1 MICLIMSVSVH
12 NMPISILCWKLE
24 RLPTADL
31 LTAITCD
38 INSEK
43 CMLEDDCSGC
53 FDITDILPV
62 NLVTDIAVVW
72 KKWEKSESQYIPV
85 SRQGTLN
92 DLIQEIKKQTPIF
105 KGHVFVKRQQSL
117 HFENK
122 KKNSTALEVVL
133 QVDFAEN
140 FSILCQDEIQ
150 SAHWSHPQ
158 VTIFTG
164 CAWSDAGNAK
174 HSYIIMS
181 NELNHDKYAVWA
193 FMRKIIDD
201 LKQKYPEMKKVSVFS
216 DGCATQFKNRYTLL
230 NLCYSK
236 SDWGVEVDW
245 NFFASSHGK
254 GAVDGIGATAKR
266 QLWSAIMTRRADI
279 VQSYDCYAY
288 LKSKDLSGVNLYFL
302 TSGDIDQHKEAL
314 QKRWSEFPAIPLIQ
328 KHHKFQA
335 INSNMLLYSETSC
348 NTSNKRLVFGAK
360 LKYADIYSSDESG
373 DSLPPLLSK
382 RDDRPLPG
390 TPGPSVTHE
399 NKENTKIQH
408 GAFILV
414 SIRSETRNHKVAYY
428 RYLAICQEPPEEDNE
443 VKVMYMKNISKGN
456 EAKQFVT
463 TPNDVS
469 YVAMSEIIEVL
480 PEPTVNTIGNRIY
493 YEFNEN
499 VDVFE
504 AG

>member
-1 MICLIMSVSVH
+1 MPMDAAERKRRSRARQREDPDKRKLLLEKEKERSMKRRMEAKRSQDEETKSLCREKERLRKQIYRNKLKAAKTDLKVNESTSSPIGSYKTKRTLKKAVNKVMEAMPVSPTKKEAVVRQLARNILPSLSLEIKNCKDPRSDTISKENVEVVRKFYELDEISRAAPGRKDTISIKDTVTGKRDHVAKRHMTMSVVEAYQLFKKDYPDIKVGKSKFFEFRPPHVRTMNDIPH
-12 NMPISILCWKLE
+12 NVCVCPQHANFNFMLETLKKCVE

-105 KGHVFVKRQQSL
+105 KRHVFVKRQQSL

-201 LKQKYPEMKKVSVFS
+201 LKQKYPEMKKVSVF
-216 DGCATQFKNRYTLL
+216 F
-230 NLCYSK
+230 
-236 SDWGVEVDW
+236 
-245 NFFASSHGK
+245 
-254 GAVDGIGATAKR
+254 
-266 QLWSAIMTRRADI
+266 
-279 VQSYDCYAY
+279 
-288 LKSKDLSGVNLYFL
+288 
-302 TSGDIDQHKEAL
+302 
-314 QKRWSEFPAIPLIQ
+314 
-328 KHHKFQA
+328 
-335 INSNMLLYSETSC
+335 
-348 NTSNKRLVFGAK
+348 
-360 LKYADIYSSDESG
+360 
-373 DSLPPLLSK
+373 
-382 RDDRPLPG
+382 
-390 TPGPSVTHE
+390 
-399 NKENTKIQH
+399 
-408 GAFILV
+408 
-414 SIRSETRNHKVAYY
+414 
-428 RYLAICQEPPEEDNE
+428 
-443 VKVMYMKNISKGN
+443 
-456 EAKQFVT
+456 
-463 TPNDVS
+463 
-469 YVAMSEIIEVL
+469 
-480 PEPTVNTIGNRIY
+480 
-493 YEFNEN
+493 
-499 VDVFE
+499 
-504 AG
+504 